1 MKKWFNKNM
10 HFIAG
15 ATFGTVAGFFYWQQ
29 IGCNSGT
36 CAITS
41 DPVNSSIYGA
51 VMGGLVAGMFKK
63 ESKDESLPEEKVQA

>member
-10 HFIAG
+10 HYLIG
-15 ATFGTVAGFFYWQQ
+15 ALLGTIAGFFYWQQ

-51 VMGGLVAGMFKK
+51 VMGSLVAGMFKK
-63 ESKDESLPEEKVQA
+63 ENKKEELTEENIQT

>member
-1 MKKWFNKNM
+1 MKKWFNENI
-10 HFIAG
+10 HYVIG
-15 ATFGTVAGFFYWQQ
+15 AVLGTIAGFFYWQQ

-51 VMGGLVAGMFKK
+51 VMGGLVAGMFRKDNKK
-63 ESKDESLPEEKVQA
+63 EKLTEENIQT